1 MFPLPR
7 GSWCTRH
14 GPEDNITRIGC
25 PESQS
30 TRLQIPKMK
39 CATIVPKQLQAYA
52 VSQNDHVNVYVLRSC
67 AVLLRWSVG
76 PFLLELC
83 GNLERWTRQ
92 PLLLKTLETSIS
104 CQWIFSQRHS

>member
-14 GPEDNITRIGC
+14 GPEDNITRIGR

-67 AVLLRWSVG
+67 AVLLRWSLFVRVMRQ
-76 PFLLELC
+76 LRTMDATTTTSKDS
-83 GNLERWTRQ
+83 GNINFMSVDIQ
-92 PLLLKTLETSIS
+92 LET
-104 CQWIFSQRHS
+104 